1 MQPTRIKTADLEVAV
16 TKAVNKIDE
25 AMALLAPF
33 LVLITDDE
41 RAATPR
47 TRDGFPDA
55 SPALGRAIADHPKIA
70 DAADYNS
77 EAVEEDLANAKVL
90 APLGEKLVE
99 ITQRVADS
107 KLVWL
112 AEAYVPSL
120 TAYGVAKVVAKTNAA
135 LRTVIAPLAAIF
147 ATRRGKQNDEE
158 PPADNNG
165 P

>member
-1 MQPTRIKTADLEVAV
+1 MQSTRIKTADLEVAV
-16 TKAVNKIDE
+16 TKAAKKIDE
-25 AMALLAPF
+25 AMGLLAPF
-33 LVLITDDE
+33 LVVITDAE

-47 TRDGFPDA
+47 TREAFPEA
-55 SPALGRAIADHPKIA
+55 SAALGRAIADHPKIA
-70 DAADYNS
+70 DAADYNG

-90 APLGEKLVE
+90 APLAEKLVE
-99 ITQRVADS
+99 FAQQVADS

-135 LRTVIAPLAAIF
+135 LRTVIAPLAAVF
-147 ATRRGKQNDEE
+147 ATRRGKQEGEE
-158 PPADNNG
+158 PPAGHG

>member
-1 MQPTRIKTADLEVAV
+1 MQSTRIKTADFEVAV
-16 TKAVNKIDE
+16 TQAVKKIDE
-25 AMALLAPF
+25 AMELLAPY
-33 LVLITDDE
+33 LVVLTDTE
-41 RAATPR
+41 RALTPR

-55 SPALGRAIADHPKIA
+55 SAALGRAIADHPKIA
-70 DAADYNS
+70 DAADYNA
-77 EAVEEDLANAKVL
+77 EAVAEDLANAKVV
-90 APLGEKLVE
+90 APLAEKLVE
-99 ITQRVADS
+99 FTQRVADS

-147 ATRRGKQNDEE
+147 ATRRGKQTDEE
-158 PPADNNG
+158 PPAGNG